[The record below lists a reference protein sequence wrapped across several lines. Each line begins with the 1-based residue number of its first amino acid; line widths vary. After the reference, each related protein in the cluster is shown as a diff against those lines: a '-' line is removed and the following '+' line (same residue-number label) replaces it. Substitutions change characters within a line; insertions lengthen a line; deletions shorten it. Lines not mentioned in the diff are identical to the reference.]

1 MILIAQQLDL
11 QVARNN
17 NNNADDDDEIIH
29 QPQEAHHQDNDMD
42 EMFEELN
49 YFYMGDHEG
58 MI

>member
-11 QVARNN
+11 QVAWNN

-49 YFYMGDHEG
+49 YFYM
-58 MI
+58 